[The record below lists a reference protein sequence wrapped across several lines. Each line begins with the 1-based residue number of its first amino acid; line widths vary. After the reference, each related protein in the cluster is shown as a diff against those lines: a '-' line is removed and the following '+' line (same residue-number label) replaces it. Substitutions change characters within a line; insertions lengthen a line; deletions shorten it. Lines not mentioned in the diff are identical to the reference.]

1 VVPIGSSL
9 RVFAYRRVV
18 RSPDSLRGPG
28 PPGTRCL
35 SNRRRLA
42 LLTLVLLG
50 PVACRSVGP
59 PTVPRDRFDYASAIS
74 ESWKQQMLLNLVK
87 LRYADAPVFLDVAS
101 VIAQYT
107 FQAQAS
113 AGATS
118 LGAGGSAAV
127 SGGAGWADRP
137 TITYQPLMG
146 QQFTKSLLTPI
157 APAAVMDLV
166 QAGWPVDVT
175 FRVAVRS
182 INGIQAES
190 RGRLMTQAADPRFG
204 KVLEAMRRLQQKGG
218 ISLRVEKKGKEE
230 TVRIVIGRRD
240 QVDPDRQ
247 FIRETLGLDP
257 DATEFSLAF
266 GALNASSTEVALL
279 TRSVMEIMTELC
291 IDIQVPPEH
300 ERDGR
305 AGPPLSPDLQPE
317 FKVLSG
323 TSRPGEADCFARV
336 RYKGFWFWIDD
347 RDFKS
352 KRAMSFLLVLT
363 ALAETG
369 SGIAPPAVT
378 ISTGP

>member
-1 VVPIGSSL
+1 L
-9 RVFAYRRVV
+9 
-18 RSPDSLRGPG
+18 
-28 PPGTRCL
+28 
-35 SNRRRLA
+35 NRRQAA
-42 LLTLVLLG
+42 LLSLAILV

-59 PTVPRDRFDYASAIS
+59 PSVPRDRFDYASAIS

-87 LRYADAPVFLDVAS
+87 LRYADAPVFLDVSS

-118 LGAGGSAAV
+118 LGAGGTASIN
-127 SGGAGWADRP
+127 GGAGWADRP

-157 APAAVMDLV
+157 PPAAVMDLV
-166 QAGWPVDVT
+166 QAGWPADVI

-190 RGRLMTQAADPRFG
+190 RGRLLSQAGDPRFG

-218 ISLRVEKKGKEE
+218 ISVRVEKKGKEE
-230 TVRIVIGRRD
+230 TVRIVIGRRTEP
-240 QVDPDRQ
+240 DPDRQ

-257 DATEFSLAF
+257 EATEFSLVF
-266 GALNASSTEVALL
+266 GSVNASGTEIALL
-279 TRSVMEIMTELC
+279 TRSVMEVMQELC

-300 ERDGR
+300 EKDGR
-305 AGPPLSPDLQPE
+305 AAPPLPPELQKQAQ

-323 TSRPGEADCFARV
+323 ASRPSEADCFAMV

-347 RDFKS
+347 RDFGS
-352 KRAMSFLLVLT
+352 KRAMNFLLVLT

-369 SGIAPPAVT
+369 TGIAPPAVT